1 MNEHLNL
8 ASALNIGQTGLIAIT
23 GGGGKTSLMFAL
35 AKILPGKVV
44 ITTTTRIFAAQ
55 MIQAPAVCI
64 YESEGTANLDEEEQ
78 AQTSNVKVG
87 EYSELGS
94 MLSRYGSC
102 LVVARID
109 GAKALGVPIA
119 LPGQLLARPDVDFV
133 IVEADG
139 SRMQPIKAPA
149 DHEPV
154 INPETNLV
162 VNVVG
167 IDAIGGRLTD
177 IAHRPERV
185 ARVTGLELDDRLTG
199 DALEAL
205 IVHPDGGMKSVPDK
219 ATFISFINKVET
231 ESDLAIGRRVAK
243 RILQQPRV
251 SRVVIGALRSDKPV
265 LELHRRVKAVVLA
278 AGESKRMGSAKQLL
292 PWGTTTV
299 LGQTL
304 DNLEQSGVTDIVV
317 VSGHARETIETVAD
331 RLGVASIYNP
341 RYADGEML
349 SSLQAAVSRFP
360 DNIEAILVMLADQP
374 MVRAQTIDQLLV
386 AYWRCKG
393 ELIAPMFKGER
404 GNPVLIGRKF
414 FPELLA
420 LPQGSAPR
428 DLVRRHQDKLNL
440 VEVDTD
446 SVLQD
451 LDRPEQYERLRP
463 KD

>member
-1 MNEHLNL
+1 MSDHLNL
-8 ASALNIGQTGLIAIT
+8 ASALNLNGAGLIAIT

-35 AKILPGKVV
+35 AKILPGKIVT
-44 ITTTTRIFAAQ
+44 TTTTRIFAAQ
-55 MIQAPAVCI
+55 MNQAPAVCI
-64 YESEGTANLDEEEQ
+64 YESQRTANLGKEEQ
-78 AQTSNVKVG
+78 ARTSVMDVG

-102 LVVARID
+102 LVVGRVD
-109 GAKALGVPIA
+109 DAKALGVPIE

-149 DHEPV
+149 GHEPV
-154 INPETNLV
+154 IPPETQLV

-167 IDAIGGRLTD
+167 IDAIGGRITD

-185 ARVTGLELDDRLTG
+185 ARVTSLELDDRLTG
-199 DALEAL
+199 EALAAL
-205 IVHPDGGMKSVPDK
+205 IVHPDGGMKSIPNK

-231 ESDLAIGRRVAK
+231 ESELAIGRRVAK
-243 RILQQPRV
+243 RILKHPRV

-265 LELHRRVKAVVLA
+265 LEIHRRVTAVVLA
-278 AGESKRMGSAKQLL
+278 AGESKRMESAKQLL
-292 PWGTTTV
+292 PWGRTTV

-304 DNLEQSGVTDIVV
+304 DNLKQSGVTDIVV
-317 VSGHARETIETVAD
+317 VSGHEREAIEAVAD
-331 RLGVASIYNP
+331 RHGVASIYNS

-374 MVRAQTIDQLLV
+374 MVRAQTIDQLLG
-386 AYWRCKG
+386 AFWTCTG
-393 ELIAPMFKGER
+393 ELIAPIFKGER
-404 GNPVLIGRKF
+404 GNPVLIGRQF

-420 LPQGSAPR
+420 LPKGSAPR
-428 DLVRRHQDKLNL
+428 DLVKRHKDKLNL

-451 LDRPEQYERLRP
+451 LDRPDQYEWLRP
-463 KD
+463 ED